1 MENQFKIYSVDT
13 KAFYNEVERGLN
25 ADKFIYKNAM
35 ELIEQWAKHIDINN
49 NDEIALEEYK
59 EKVLTYNKLKINKE
73 KTPKEEIEFKE
84 LKLFFRKKKK
94 DGIKKIKKKKVTNK
108 EYKTAQEKELE
119 KKIKDE
125 IESKEIKNKISDR
138 VNSVQEYIEN
148 KSKLKEVNK
157 KLEEEMKKSDRR
169 VLNNKALTPY
179 NQITLFENALSRAM
193 DIKKDEVVL
202 DMIIVRAY
210 HYEVLKQ
217 LIENGFDYVD
227 EYGEIH
233 SYKVF
238 TASAGQIRTK
248 KVIFIKE
255 NKWKEYE
262 RTLMCGLTIED
273 INKSKECGCNINKFM
288 AYLALCNSATD
299 ELEGFNIDRTIVI
312 EDFETNVF
320 GNVDY
325 IDNKTFEVTRKEMDV
340 LIPHSDGCGWVLPKV
355 SKKNFMIRLPW
366 VKGLVTP
373 VDYIKFCDE
382 YNNGNYKIKDIYGR
396 EWDLKGDDIE
406 YVFTKSQFKMY
417 KYYNSW
423 NEYVKYFKE
432 FNCKG
437 NYCNLEPDTKE
448 FRKACFNY
456 QMWQT
461 LTDITDDEIASFTDS
476 VDEFITKGY
485 SDRKTMLKLLGA
497 DSDNLNKTYQ
507 QKCIEIYPE
516 LIRDYHVKEEL
527 ASQLNARKKEAK
539 YGKFKID
546 ATYTFLIPD
555 VFAWL
560 ENVFLGHKVPMG
572 LLRGNEVSCKLYKEK
587 NKLLVNRSP
596 HLYREHAVRNNI
608 VDERTKKWFITDGV
622 YTSTYDLISKILQFD
637 VDGDK
642 ALVVADDRLIPIAER
657 NMKNIVPLYYEMGK
671 AKAQEITEPHIYESL
686 TKAFKFNNIGKFSN
700 KLTVMWNLDNPDDNI
715 ETIAQITALNNF
727 TIDGAKT
734 LLVPEVPK
742 DVENKMK
749 ASNGKLPYFFQFAKD
764 KDKSTVDKINNSTV
778 NRICR
783 NVENIKQC
791 NYDFSSIGKFN
802 KNLLMNRPKI
812 EINNDIVNKYNE
824 LEGNKGLYIINA
836 KNNIDREENILSI
849 VYSQIK
855 KEFVQYCKDN
865 NVTLTEAIDMII
877 KYIYTTNR
885 NSKKGLLFD
894 LFGDIIYKNLK
905 SNIKEPLGEYIMCEC
920 CGKRVKNTVNNK
932 IYCEKCSKQIK
943 MIKNRESYYRVKES
957 RNISQT

>member
-1 MENQFKIYSVDT
+1 MDNQFKIYSVDT
-13 KAFYNEVERGLN
+13 KAFYNERERELN
-25 ADKFIYKNAM
+25 SSKFKYKNAM
-35 ELIEQWAKHIDINN
+35 ELIERWAIHIDINKK
-49 NDEIALEEYK
+49 DEISLDEYK
-59 EKVLTYNKLKINKE
+59 KKVDEYDKLKSKKE

-84 LKLFFRKKKK
+84 LKLFFKK
-94 DGIKKIKKKKVTNK
+94 DKKESVRRK
-108 EYKTAQEKELE
+108 EYRTSQEKVLE
-119 KKIKDE
+119 KKIRE
-125 IESKEIKNKISDR
+125 EVENKEIKSVISKR
-138 VNSVQEYIEN
+138 INSVEEYVEN
-148 KSKLKEVNK
+148 KNKLKEANK
-157 KLEEEMKKSDRR
+157 ELENEMKKSGKRM
-169 VLNNKALTPY
+169 LNSRALTPY

-193 DIKKDEVVL
+193 SIKKDETIL

-217 LIENGFDYVD
+217 LIENGFDYID
-227 EYGEIH
+227 ENGEIH
-233 SYKVF
+233 EYKVF

-248 KVIFIKE
+248 KVIFIKKQ
-255 NKWKEYE
+255 KWEEYE
-262 RTLMCGLTIED
+262 RTLMCGLTIND
-273 INKSKECGCNINKFM
+273 INKSKEKGCNINKFM

-299 ELEGFNIDRTIVI
+299 ELVGFDIDKAIVI
-312 EDFETNVF
+312 DDFETNVF
-320 GNVDY
+320 GEVDY
-325 IDNKTFEVTRKEMDV
+325 IDNKTFEVTRKSMDV
-340 LIPHSDGCGWVLPKV
+340 LIPHSDGCGWVLPRV
-355 SKKNFMIRLPW
+355 SRKNFMIRLPW

-382 YNNGNYKIKDIYGR
+382 YNNGNYKIKDIYGK
-396 EWDLKGDDIE
+396 EWDLKEDDIE

-423 NEYVKYFKE
+423 DEYVKSFKE

-437 NYCNLEPDTKE
+437 NYCNLESDTKE

-461 LTDITDDEIASFTDS
+461 LTDITDEEISSFTDN

-608 VDERTKKWFITDGV
+608 VDETTKKWFITDGV

-671 AKAQEITEPHIYESL
+671 AKSQEINESHIYESL

-802 KNLLMNRPKI
+802 KNLLMNRPRI

-865 NVTLTEAIDMII
+865 NAALTDAIDMII

-894 LFGDIIYKNLK
+894 LFGDIIYENLK
-905 SNIKEPLGEYIMCEC
+905 SNIREPLGEYIMCEC
-920 CGKRVKNTVNNK
+920 CGKRVKLDGSKDNSLKYCDICAKDIRKKQTREAVKKHRERK
-932 IYCEKCSKQIK
+932 I
-943 MIKNRESYYRVKES
+943 V
-957 RNISQT
+957 